1 MDTATGLPIRE
12 YRSDFTAAAL
22 PAALP
27 EVLTATVAAAFH
39 LPRAAAVETVSAA
52 AAPAYATANSLL
64 RTDGSKGPAAA
75 AAFEQAIALDPASP
89 LPRAGFAEAA
99 FNAWRSTQDATW
111 LTRGREQLAQAIE
124 RSPDSLSVHLAAGKL
139 SLAPGAYE
147 RAREEFQRATQI
159 EPNSAEA
166 WRGLALAYESMTG
179 HENEAAGAY
188 LKASQ
193 VQPSY
198 YGPLNDLCLF
208 YRRLGKYSQAMEYC
222 RQVTQ
227 LAPALLQGHLNLGVV
242 LSEAGRHTDAE
253 REFRLALNIDSK
265 SRVVL
270 TNLAAEYQYLGRD
283 SDAVVSLRQARAV
296 GPDSA
301 VLMIN
306 LGDSLRR
313 LGQAS
318 EAKAAYL
325 RGLEV
330 RAR

>member
-1 MDTATGLPIRE
+1 VR
-12 YRSDFTAAAL
+12 RSDG
-22 PAALP
+22 P
-27 EVLTATVAAAFH
+27 
-39 LPRAAAVETVSAA
+39 AA
-52 AAPAYATANSLL
+52 AAQAYATNSLL

-99 FNAWRSTQDATW
+99 FNAWRSTQEDTW

-124 RSPDSLSVHLAAGKL
+124 RSPESPSVHLAAGKL

-159 EPNSAEA
+159 EPSSAEA

-179 HENEAAGAY
+179 HENEAAAAY

-208 YRRLGKYSQAMEYC
+208 YRRLGKYSQAMDYC

-227 LAPALLQGHLNLGVV
+227 LAPALTGPLNLGVV
-242 LSEAGRHTDAE
+242 LSGQAGTPMPNGVSPGARYRFQIAGCP
-253 REFRLALNIDSK
+253 
-265 SRVVL
+265 
-270 TNLAAEYQYLGRD
+270 TNLSANTSTWDATPTLSPACGRP
-283 SDAVVSLRQARAV
+283 A
-296 GPDSA
+296 P
-301 VLMIN
+301 
-306 LGDSLRR
+306 
-313 LGQAS
+313 
-318 EAKAAYL
+318 
-325 RGLEV
+325 
-330 RAR
+330 